1 MNLSPL
7 YFTVAKPLMSIR
19 TTGSMDVERLAKPL
33 KDVIL
38 TKKRNRLSDE
48 RTVSLLRA
56 QQNLKYLM
64 SAQEVLKGK
73 VCDSVTSR
81 DPMHCVN
88 LLNKHHNLLARF
100 NLAEHQLGT
109 DLTVHK
115 VSIRI

>member
-48 RTVSLLRA
+48 RTVSLLWA

-64 SAQEVLKGK
+64 SAREVLKGK
-73 VCDSVTSR
+73 VYDSVTSR
-81 DPMHCVN
+81 DPMHCVD
-88 LLNKHHNLLARF
+88 LLNKHLNLGSF
-100 NLAEHQLGT
+100 
-109 DLTVHK
+109 
-115 VSIRI
+115 